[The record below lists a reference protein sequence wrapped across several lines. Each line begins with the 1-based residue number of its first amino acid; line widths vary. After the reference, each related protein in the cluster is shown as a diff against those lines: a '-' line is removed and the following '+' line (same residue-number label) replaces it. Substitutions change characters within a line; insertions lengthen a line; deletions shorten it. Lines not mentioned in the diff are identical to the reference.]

1 MYLPV
6 PPLLPSIS
14 PPHLTSVSDDMKFYL
29 KGKSLNYFD
38 DYQPGAEEL
47 LSRAVK
53 LNPLNADAW
62 IVLGQCHWKKN
73 SLQQAEIFFL
83 ESLKYLKGEG
93 EQREGMAQEE
103 GRGKEILI
111 VAYQELSMLTR
122 QMITTDKDSAS
133 QRIDESISYIKKALQ
148 LDLNDHKSWYLYGNA
163 LCMKFFRL
171 TSNSSDLQK
180 ALTAYQKSLSLGG
193 GTCNPDLFYNQGNCY
208 RYLQEYHQAIS
219 CYQQTIQLDPSFTL
233 ANECAEDVIGY
244 LQKTREMV
252 GKKGGFQKKR
262 FQKILDK
269 LRSSTHAEHSET
281 MTSLQEG
288 PNLNKRIS
296 VCLLGVA
303 TKSSMP
309 PESFLCVDKE
319 GNCAILA
326 IYNLGHDTPPPS
338 PDQIFTVSNPVYRRS
353 MVPPSTVVPGMQGT
367 EREDEVQIPLIQ
379 AFRLDQLQINGRTV
393 SWRALAT
400 PELSV
405 DLFGS

>member
-1 MYLPV
+1 
-6 PPLLPSIS
+6 
-14 PPHLTSVSDDMKFYL
+14 MKFYL

-38 DYQPGAEEL
+38 EYQSGAEEL

-53 LNPLNADAW
+53 LNPLNSDAW
-62 IVLGQCHWKKN
+62 IALGQCHWKKN

-83 ESLKYLKGEG
+83 ESLKYLKEREHREEETREEG
-93 EQREGMAQEE
+93 EDRA
-103 GRGKEILI
+103 KAVSIL
-111 VAYQELSMLTR
+111 AYQELSMLTR
-122 QMITTDKDSAS
+122 QMITTEKDSATK
-133 QRIDESISYIKKALQ
+133 RIEESIGYVKKALQ
-148 LDLNDHKSWYLYGNA
+148 LDFNDHKSWYLYGNA

-171 TSNSSDLQK
+171 TSNSADLQR
-180 ALTAYQKSLSLGG
+180 ALTSYQKSLSLGG
-193 GTCNPDLFYNQGNCY
+193 GACNPDLFYNQGNCY
-208 RYLQEYHQAIS
+208 RYLQEYRQAIS
-219 CYQQTIQLDPSFTL
+219 CYKQTMQLDPSFTL
-233 ANECAEDVIGY
+233 AIECIEDVTGY

-262 FQKILDK
+262 FQKIVNT
-269 LRSSTHAEHSET
+269 LRSSNHVENSET
-281 MTSLQEG
+281 IGSLEEG

-303 TKSSMP
+303 TKSSIP

-319 GNCAILA
+319 GSCGILA

-338 PDQIFTVSNPVYRRS
+338 PDQIFTINNPVYRRS
-353 MVPPSTVVPGMQGT
+353 MVPPSDSGAGGEGM
-367 EREDEVQIPLIQ
+367 DEVQIPLIQ

-393 SWRALAT
+393 SWRALAA